1 MNNFDFRKYLKEGKL
16 YEMYGSDRRIPDDTY
31 IGDDTWYDK
40 EEDDTKG
47 YVETMNPDL
56 FDHVDEIVRI
66 FKEWKNAPATEP
78 GMEGYAKDDLVDYIT
93 GKIRNA

>member
-1 MNNFDFRKYLKEGKL
+1 MNTFDFKKYLTEGKL
-16 YEMYGSDRRIPDDTY
+16 HKNDV
-31 IGDDTWYDK
+31 
-40 EEDDTKG
+40 EDYNEDYDTKG

-56 FDHVDEIVRI
+56 FNHIDEIVRI
-66 FKEWKNAPATEP
+66 FQEWKTAPATEP

>member
-1 MNNFDFRKYLKEGKL
+1 MNNFDFKKYLTEGKL
-16 YEMYGSDRRIPDDTY
+16 YEN
-31 IGDDTWYDK
+31 
-40 EEDDTKG
+40 EEDYNKDYDTKG